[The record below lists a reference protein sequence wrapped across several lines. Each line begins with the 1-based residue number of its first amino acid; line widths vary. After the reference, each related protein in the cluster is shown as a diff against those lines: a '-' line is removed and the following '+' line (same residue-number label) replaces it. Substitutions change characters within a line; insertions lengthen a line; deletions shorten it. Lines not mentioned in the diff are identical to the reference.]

1 MKNNKT
7 PKLFKVVKDMG
18 SCHGGTHVFKLGE
31 WTSVIEN
38 ALMCQ
43 KGWHLTTMPYKWFVW
58 GCTVFEAEAKNI
70 KGWNEDKCVCDSIRI
85 VKEVSK
91 PLWQSK
97 VEDFVSGI
105 KDVPFFK
112 SDGNPDKSWKVFYG
126 DTWDAARGAAWD
138 AAWGAAWDAAWGAA
152 RDAAWGAARG
162 PARGDAWGAA

>member
-18 SCHGGTHVFKLGE
+18 SCHGGTHVF
-31 WTSVIEN
+31 
-38 ALMCQ
+38 
-43 KGWHLTTMPYKWFVW
+43 
-58 GCTVFEAEAKNI
+58 
-70 KGWNEDKCVCDSIRI
+70 
-85 VKEVSK
+85 K

>member
-18 SCHGGTHVFKLGE
+18 SCHGGTHVF
-31 WTSVIEN
+31 
-38 ALMCQ
+38 
-43 KGWHLTTMPYKWFVW
+43 
-58 GCTVFEAEAKNI
+58 
-70 KGWNEDKCVCDSIRI
+70 
-85 VKEVSK
+85 K

-138 AAWGAAWDAAWGAA
+138 AAWGAAW
-152 RDAAWGAARG
+152 GAARG
-162 PARGDAWGAA
+162 AAWDAALYASLFICDDLKLSKKHRDYIEKRWGVWKNGYA